1 MKKAILVVLVLGL
14 LTGCAN
20 QHPEDW
26 TPAKSKKSNGQKQST
41 NYTDLSGMAPLVQ
54 KEDGTF
60 VPILAPVGFT
70 EETILVK
77 LTDTADKPQFSLQ
90 DSMKNATTN
99 LTKMNAVGF
108 GKLEKDMDKDGYY
121 AISVPRPD
129 ANKWLHVTA
138 GTEID
143 GEFKEGVLIDIFGN
157 KLTVTELRFSFF
169 YKKPPNANFNNNVT
183 TLVVESQA
191 SYAKAQI
198 VDTSQSMKVRVF
210 PYSGFDN
217 FQLRLRVEAV
227 VVDATGYERTFS
239 QFVYCGIKYSDLPIP
254 SFNEMF
260 AGY

>member
-1 MKKAILVVLVLGL
+1 MKNTVLSLVCILVVLA
-14 LTGCAN
+14 TGCPN
-20 QHPEDW
+20 QQQVNARRGAAH
-26 TPAKSKKSNGQKQST
+26 A
-41 NYTDLSGMAPLVQ
+41 
-54 KEDGTF
+54 
-60 VPILAPVGFT
+60 PILNSGDNAADDSPSVSEPIPLMAPVGFT

-99 LTKMNAVGF
+99 LTEMNAVGF

-121 AISVPRPD
+121 AISVPWPD

-157 KLTVTELRFSFF
+157 KLTVTELRFSFL

-217 FQLRLRVEAV
+217 FQLRLQVEADV
-227 VVDATGYERTFS
+227 ADATGYERTFS